1 MNKKQCILLRTS
13 GSIVQKNINSELNI
27 NEINIGQIKNLFKK
41 TLEER
46 LKESS
51 RILSKYS
58 NRVPIIVERV
68 QNCNNIANIDR
79 NKFLVPGDLSMGQ
92 FLYVIRK
99 RIKLDSYTAI
109 YLFVNDTVLI
119 PSSDLMSSIYEKYH
133 SDDKFLY
140 ISYAGENTFG

>member
-1 MNKKQCILLRTS
+1 MIYKQ
-13 GSIVQKNINSELNI
+13 
-27 NEINIGQIKNLFKK
+27 KK

-99 RIKLDSYTAI
+99 RIKLDSYMAI